1 MKNPSKFSPHQNQN
15 KNTNS
20 VKNLAS
26 GSTKATSSL
35 MDQGFL
41 SQGLI
46 VSKDKKSQI
55 KNNTPK
61 ISKKNNLYDLQRTLD
76 INMEILKNY
85 FKNTT
90 STMTLLNQDKHIL
103 DKLEKFMTIYNKK
116 KDLIHKI
123 KEVKSKIL
131 IQNQIFFANKRK
143 LEETLNNCKESL
155 LDNEDNVNNKDEY
168 VKLFQK
174 KFVEVEIYLQRI
186 TADMRDERR
195 RKYYQNYKM
204 DVFTNLNTTLNKKK
218 ETLYDDIKKYKNSK
232 KKLRQENK
240 NIKKE
245 EKNYMEEEK
254 KREKE
259 KVKEDKI
266 NKKKNQILEKNY
278 KKIIKQ
284 KVAKLNIL
292 KNFINKNCNIDKL
305 LNNNIKIN
313 SNYNINEIKESIISN
328 NENINNIDNINNE
341 NDKKKIVMFKRV
353 EPKKNK
359 YSERN
364 SNYNEI
370 KEEEENERSILPYDM
385 TKRMNSFMD
394 FSAILNDNSNIK
406 ESVVRQKNVSRI
418 VWGDVSAIEKNDDF

>member
-1 MKNPSKFSPHQNQN
+1 MKNPSKFSHQIQN
-15 KNTNS
+15 KNTIS

-26 GSTKATSSL
+26 GSTKTSSL

-55 KNNTPK
+55 KNNSPK

-76 INMEILKNY
+76 INMEILKNF

-90 STMTLLNQDKHIL
+90 TTMTLLNQDKQIL
-103 DKLEKFMTIYNKK
+103 DKLEKFMTVYNKK

-131 IQNQIFFANKRK
+131 IQNQIFFASKRK
-143 LEETLNNCKESL
+143 LQETLNNCKESL

-218 ETLYDDIKKYKNSK
+218 ETLYEDIKKYKNSK

-245 EKNYMEEEK
+245 EKNFMDEEK

-259 KVKEDKI
+259 KAKEEKI
-266 NKKKNQILEKNY
+266 NKKKNQLLEKNY
-278 KKIIKQ
+278 KKNIQNKI
-284 KVAKLNIL
+284 AKLNIL
-292 KNFINKNCNIDKL
+292 KNFMNKNCNIDKL

-313 SNYNINEIKESIISN
+313 DNCNINEIKESNMSN
-328 NENINNIDNINNE
+328 NNNINNE

-359 YSERN
+359 NSERN
-364 SNYNEI
+364 NYNEI

-406 ESVVRQKNVSRI
+406 DSVNNKQKNVSRI